1 MVDGW
6 GYKMVYTIHVTFTYV
21 THTTEVHHPLSK
33 SGTVCSFICSAQ
45 KQRIFSCFWG
55 SHWFPQIAYFVNCW
69 LNYTPK
75 HNLLFIKQKVNIAI
89 SMQNYIHSVSEY
101 RQFYVWLSSYG
112 QFRIAD
118 KEDHPSEFL
127 SLFSKQTFFFTSMG
141 ILTCV
146 LLTTWIFVPFWSEEF
161 QPIEHHMA
169 ISLSVALCFPPVWG
183 SSLRQ
188 VRFNS
193 SSSVVNICPSMI

>member
-1 MVDGW
+1 MRLQDGL
-6 GYKMVYTIHVTFTYV
+6 YRTCHVYLCGTYNWSTSPPSEIRDNV
-21 THTTEVHHPLSK
+21 QVY
-33 SGTVCSFICSAQ
+33 SAQ

-75 HNLLFIKQKVNIAI
+75 HNLLFIKHKVNIAI
-89 SMQNYIHSVSEY
+89 SMQNYIHNVSAY

-127 SLFSKQTFFFTSMG
+127 SLFSKQTFFLHPWVSWHAYSWQLEF
-141 ILTCV
+141 LY
-146 LLTTWIFVPFWSEEF
+146 PFE
-161 QPIEHHMA
+161 
-169 ISLSVALCFPPVWG
+169 VK
-183 SSLRQ
+183 SSYQ
-188 VRFNS
+188 
-193 SSSVVNICPSMI
+193 

>member
-21 THTTEVHHPLSK
+21 THTTEVHHPLPI
-33 SGTVCSFICSAQ
+33 SGTVCRFIYSAP

-75 HNLLFIKQKVNIAI
+75 HNLLFIKRKVNIAI
-89 SMQNYIHSVSEY
+89 SMQNYIHNVSAY

-127 SLFSKQTFFFTSMG
+127 SLFSKQTFFFNIRGYLDMRTPDNLNFCTLLKWRVPTDRTSHG
-141 ILTCV
+141 YFIKRG
-146 LLTTWIFVPFWSEEF
+146 
-161 QPIEHHMA
+161 
-169 ISLSVALCFPPVWG
+169 SLFFSCLGV
-183 SSLRQ
+183 
-188 VRFNS
+188 
-193 SSSVVNICPSMI
+193 